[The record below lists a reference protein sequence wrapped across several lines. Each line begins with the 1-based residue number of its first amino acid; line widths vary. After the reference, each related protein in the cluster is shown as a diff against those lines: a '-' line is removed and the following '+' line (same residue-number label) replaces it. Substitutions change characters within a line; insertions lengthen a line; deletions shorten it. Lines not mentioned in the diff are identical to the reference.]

1 MKIIQCESLPQIDN
15 VAKEVIGYCEGQRI
29 WVFKGEMGAGKTT
42 LIKAISRHFG
52 IVDLV
57 SSPTFSLVNEYHNS
71 KNEVFYHFDFYRI
84 EDPEEVLEI
93 GIDEYLYSGNLCW
106 LEWAEKIAEYLP
118 LDFALISIRVN
129 EGGSRTISLEKF
141 VKGERNG

>member
-1 MKIIQCESLPQIDN
+1 
-15 VAKEVIGYCEGQRI
+15 
-29 WVFKGEMGAGKTT
+29 
-42 LIKAISRHFG
+42 
-52 IVDLV
+52 
-57 SSPTFSLVNEYHNS
+57 VNEYHNS

-129 EGGSRTISLEKF
+129 EGGSRTISLEK
-141 VKGERNG
+141 VVNGERNG